1 MKRMVCIL
9 QLLILLS
16 TAALGEGVPGSFQEG
31 QVHYQLSEGVPAVE
45 SVTPFIAQPY
55 RFSDSEAIARLFF
68 EDDGYA
74 LNSENNDN
82 KVYTSEG

>member
-31 QVHYQLSEGVPAVE
+31 QVHYQLSEGVPAVA
-45 SVTPFIAQPY
+45 SVTPFISQPY
-55 RFSDSEAIARLFF
+55 RF
-68 EDDGYA
+68 
-74 LNSENNDN
+74 
-82 KVYTSEG
+82 

>member
-55 RFSDSEAIARLFF
+55 RFSDSEAIALCILLFYSRHCRA
-68 EDDGYA
+68 GN
-74 LNSENNDN
+74 LLR
-82 KVYTSEG
+82 